1 MEIALRRPTMKN
13 VTDNRKHRKRILKQQ
28 VEIGN
33 DTVVTTDSNITTV
46 YNNDVVPVDKSN
58 ETQKNNFNNKDSA
71 DIGKNIVS
79 ISVNGNLILPHQNDS
94 TREQLVSDEYN
105 IVNETEE
112 NKRLDQTVSDKDVG
126 REINS
131 INNKTLISLDEK
143 GLGDVSLSQK
153 DTSLVNILASLLHDD
168 SSV

>member
-1 MEIALRRPTMKN
+1 M
-13 VTDNRKHRKRILKQQ
+13 KQQ

-79 ISVNGNLILPHQNDS
+79 VSLTGNLILTHQNDS
-94 TREQLVSDEYN
+94 T
-105 IVNETEE
+105 
-112 NKRLDQTVSDKDVG
+112 
-126 REINS
+126 
-131 INNKTLISLDEK
+131 
-143 GLGDVSLSQK
+143 
-153 DTSLVNILASLLHDD
+153 
-168 SSV
+168 